1 MILRNAGFSGSPF
14 GADSLLRKAQAFTFC
29 KAGSFA
35 IGSVHCHAGCNRHS
49 FLAQSAARLA
59 AAGSNPHRVKDGAS
73 LTRKSAPAR
82 RPERPYA
89 WNPAP
94 TDARRVCRYVCQK
107 SLAKVLGMNEGVAAP
122 SFFIRRTGFAGSR
135 SGRNDRFRYH
145 FPTVSHG
152 LTGK

>member
-1 MILRNAGFSGSPF
+1 MPAFPGRLSGRISCF
-14 GADSLLRKAQAFTFC
+14 EKRRFFTPC
-29 KAGSFA
+29 RAGSFA
-35 IGSVHCHAGCNRHS
+35 IGSVHCHAGGNRHS
-49 FLAQSAARLA
+49 FLTQPAAPLA
-59 AAGSNPHRVKDGAS
+59 AAGSNPHCVKDGPS

-145 FPTVSHG
+145 FPTVSRR